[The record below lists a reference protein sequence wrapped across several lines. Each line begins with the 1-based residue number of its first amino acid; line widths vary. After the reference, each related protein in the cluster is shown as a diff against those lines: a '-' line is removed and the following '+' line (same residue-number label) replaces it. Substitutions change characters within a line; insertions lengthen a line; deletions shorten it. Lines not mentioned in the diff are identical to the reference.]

1 MGPNAK
7 RKEDFIDDRSA
18 EADMGELVQ
27 LTEAMAHGDFYKDI
41 SGQLQGEL
49 GRLAEFIN
57 IIKGGM
63 INVHV
68 HAKYTS
74 EQIPQAS
81 LELSG
86 INDVTRDATN
96 RVIELTESV
105 QDREV
110 AIAKVIAALKD
121 EMPAGCGAHIAELEK
136 NLAGNKDDLMSIIA
150 TMSFQDMTGQKIK
163 KIIKVVDE
171 VQTRLLE
178 ILLSVG
184 AKIDEQ
190 EGKIAVRKKEMLY
203 KLMDSRED
211 VDLKQDVVDDILN
224 DLGLA

>member
-7 RKEDFIDDRSA
+7 RKEDFIDDRGADA
-18 EADMGELVQ
+18 EMGELVE

-57 IIKGGM
+57 MIKGGM

-68 HAKYTS
+68 QAKYTA

-86 INDVTRDATN
+86 INDVTLDATN
-96 RVIELTESV
+96 RVLELTERV

-110 AIAKVIAALKD
+110 AIVKVIAALKED
-121 EMPAGCGAHIAELEK
+121 MPVGGSELIAELEK
-136 NLAGNKDDLMSIIA
+136 NLAGNKEDLMSIIA
-150 TMSFQDMTGQKIK
+150 TMSFQDMTGQKIR

-184 AKIDEQ
+184 A
-190 EGKIAVRKKEMLY
+190 
-203 KLMDSRED
+203 
-211 VDLKQDVVDDILN
+211 
-224 DLGLA
+224 